1 MRGMGRK
8 RYVLLA
14 AAALGVLSLGVL
26 LWPGV
31 SGEGQQTALTVLTI
45 GTADSGGTMY
55 PVGKAI
61 ADTVEHETGYIKVNT
76 SASNGSD
83 ANVEGLRSGQV
94 DLGLVSS
101 DVAYR
106 AYRGEGEFDHRP
118 MEELRTIGAVYSS
131 LSNWIVLR
139 SSDLYSV
146 HDLKGQTVALGPE
159 GSATER
165 SASTALAVLGIRG
178 ENTRFENHGLAAGGE
193 AMLKG
198 TIDAMHGFA
207 GAPIAGLTALAQQ
220 YPCRILNY
228 TQEEL
233 DAILARDPAYVR
245 MTIPAGTY
253 PGQEEDVD
261 TFGVKCLLSVRA
273 DMDEE
278 LVYALTKILYD
289 ARPQLG
295 QAHPSMAAMAD
306 PSFLCQ
312 ELKVPLH
319 PGAQRFYQEQGLLD

>member
-1 MRGMGRK
+1 MGRK
-8 RYVLLA
+8 TWMGLA
-14 AAALGVLSLGVL
+14 AAALCLGFF
-26 LWPGV
+26 LWPRV
-31 SGEGQQTALTVLTI
+31 PDAQQQTALTVLTI

-55 PVGKAI
+55 PVGRAI
-61 ADTVEHETGYIKVNT
+61 ADAVERQTGDIKVNT
-76 SASNGSD
+76 SASNGSN
-83 ANVEGLRSGQV
+83 ANVEGLRSGQI

-101 DVAYR
+101 DVAYC
-106 AYRGEGEFDHRP
+106 AQQGEGEFADHP
-118 MEELRTIGAVYSS
+118 MEELRAIGAVYSS

-159 GSATER
+159 GSTTEL
-165 SASTALAVLGIRG
+165 SASIALEVLGIHG
-178 ENTRFENHGLAAGGE
+178 GNTRFENYGLAAGGE
-193 AMLKG
+193 AMLNG
-198 TIDAMHGFA
+198 SIDAMHGFA
-207 GAPIAGLTALAQQ
+207 GAPIAGLTALAEQ
-220 YPCRILNY
+220 YPSRVLNY

-233 DAILARDPAYVR
+233 DAILERNPAYVL

-253 PGQEEDVD
+253 PGQEEDVA

-278 LVYALTKILYD
+278 LVYALTKILYH

-306 PSFLCQ
+306 PAFLFQ
-312 ELKVPLH
+312 DLKIPLH
-319 PGAQRFYQEQGLLD
+319 PGAQRLYREQGLLD